1 MPLTMAEAFRPLL
14 GRGRLEQPG
23 WPRRSR
29 QSTATSQGWMSAREV
44 NRLTGWKGPV
54 FERRYEMTV
63 VTNEEAVRVER

>member
-1 MPLTMAEAFRPLL
+1 
-14 GRGRLEQPG
+14 
-23 WPRRSR
+23 
-29 QSTATSQGWMSAREV
+29 MSAREV